1 MEKVL
6 KAIDGHFGNKVLKPM
21 YRKIWR
27 TITYG
32 SFIVVLIYLFVQFMN
47 FWDKVVDF
55 LNFVIWG

>member
-1 MEKVL
+1 MEAIL
-6 KAIDGHFGNKVLKPM
+6 NAIDGRFGKKVLKPI

-32 SFIVVLIYLFVQFMN
+32 SLIIVLIYLFVQFMN

-55 LNFVIWG
+55 LNYVIWG